1 MFFIYLH
8 SSDDLTSMEKMIKR
22 SGVCDEIVK
31 QLQQQIIS
39 GKYKIGDKL
48 PSESEMMQE
57 LGVGRSSVREAVRIL
72 ANYGLL
78 RVKQGLGT
86 FVHVDSGTYL
96 PWYQRLQ
103 DADSK
108 DLHEV
113 RQLLELKIAEKAAMN
128 RTQKDIDKM
137 TKLLKKR
144 IDAAKKN
151 LAAECIEADI
161 QFHIAIAEAAKNNIL
176 TDLYKN
182 IAAQVKKSFRQA
194 YTDTGA
200 FILQHELHV
209 ALLQSIID
217 KNPKKAWQHVAKI
230 TGQVS

>member
-1 MFFIYLH
+1 
-8 SSDDLTSMEKMIKR
+8 MEKLIKR

-108 DLHEV
+108 DLHE
-113 RQLLELKIAEKAAMN
+113 
-128 RTQKDIDKM
+128 
-137 TKLLKKR
+137 KLPRK
-144 IDAAKKN
+144 
-151 LAAECIEADI
+151 
-161 QFHIAIAEAAKNNIL
+161 Q
-176 TDLYKN
+176 
-182 IAAQVKKSFRQA
+182 
-194 YTDTGA
+194 
-200 FILQHELHV
+200 
-209 ALLQSIID
+209 
-217 KNPKKAWQHVAKI
+217 P
-230 TGQVS
+230 